1 MYQNFTPS
9 GHPDNPKGSPP
20 LGIYAKSSSAF
31 GLEPAPGLGS
41 AKNELPRID
50 PETGEIIPARKVYDP
65 VATRLE
71 RFALQSA
78 ARAILPKSRTAKCLR
93 FLSFKAEKLENDPE
107 SRKFRT
113 SAFRPRPTVEVWR
126 TKDTN
131 TARYKNLQTCASVW
145 ACPVCAARISE
156 RRSAELRKAI
166 DAHEAAGGQ
175 VLLLTLTNPHTRRDN
190 LGDMLK
196 AQAVAMSRFN
206 GQRVSKLI
214 WSDMGCIGT
223 VRAWEVTHGRLRAN
237 NNGWHPHFHILI
249 FCASG
254 LDLDEF
260 RSRIYSAWANSCR
273 LAGLPIPSQR
283 HGITLEDGSRASEY
297 VSKGLWGLDR
307 EMTKGHIAKKAA
319 HKGETPFDLL
329 RSFLFDG
336 DKQAAALFREFA
348 LTFHGRRQLVYS
360 KGLKAH
366 FDLEEKTDEEISLE
380 VEESAELLGR
390 ITLNQWRAICRL
402 DLRGEVLELAR
413 HGWAPVQTFL
423 DQLPTNAQGIND
435 S

>member
-1 MYQNFTPS
+1 MHTHS
-9 GHPDNPKGSPP
+9 RASADRAGRPP
-20 LGIYAKSSSAF
+20 LGIYAKSSA
-31 GLEPAPGLGS
+31 APP
-41 AKNELPRID
+41 KVD
-50 PETGEIIPARKVYDP
+50 PETGEIIQPGKVYDP
-65 VATRLE
+65 VAVRLE

-93 FLSFKAEKLENDPE
+93 CRQAH
-107 SRKFRT
+107 
-113 SAFRPRPTVEVWR
+113 RPDVEVWR
-126 TKDTN
+126 TRETK
-131 TARYKNLQTCASVW
+131 TARFKNLQTCASVW

-156 RRSAELRKAI
+156 RRSVELRQAI
-166 DAHEAAGGQ
+166 EAHESAGGQ

-196 AQAVAMSRFN
+196 AQSLAMSRFN
-206 GQRVSKLI
+206 GDRYSKLI

-223 VRAWEVTHGRLRAN
+223 VRAWEVTHGRMRPTD
-237 NNGWHPHFHILI
+237 NGWHPHFHILI

-254 LDLDEF
+254 LDLEAF
-260 RSRIYSAWANSCR
+260 RPRIYSAWANSCR

-283 HGITLEDGSRASEY
+283 HGITLEDGSRAAEY
-297 VSKGLWGLDR
+297 ASKGMWGLDR

-329 RSFLFDG
+329 RAFLSDY

-360 KGLKAH
+360 KGLKA
-366 FDLEEKTDEEISLE
+366 FFAIGEKSDEEISQE
-380 VEESAELLGR
+380 VEESAEFLGS
-390 ITLNQWRAICRL
+390 ITLDQWRLICRL
-402 DLRGEVLELAR
+402 DLRGDVLELGR
-413 HGWAPVQTFL
+413 HGWEPIQRFL